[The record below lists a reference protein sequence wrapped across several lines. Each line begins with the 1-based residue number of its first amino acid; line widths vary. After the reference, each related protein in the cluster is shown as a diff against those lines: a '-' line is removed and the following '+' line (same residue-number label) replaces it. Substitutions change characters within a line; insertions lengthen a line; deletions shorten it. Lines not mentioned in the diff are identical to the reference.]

1 MAIFSGDHVHLKA
14 EDVVA
19 TSEWYRDVLGGE
31 ITFEGQF
38 RGSLVRF
45 VELPGM
51 RLYVYGE
58 LENEMSL
65 PASLQPRFGL
75 DHFGL
80 LVDDMDEAIAELRA
94 KDVPIY
100 EAPWT
105 VRPGL
110 RIACIAAPDQVRIEL
125 TERTPVDGS

>member
-1 MAIFSGDHVHLKA
+1 MATFGGDHVHLKA
-14 EDVVA
+14 EDVEA

-38 RGSLVRF
+38 RGSMVRF
-45 VELPGM
+45 VELPGL
-51 RLYVYGE
+51 RISVYGE

-100 EAPWT
+100 EEPWT

-110 RIACIAAPDQVRIEL
+110 RIAYIVAADQVRIEL
-125 TERTPVDGS
+125 TEQTPIDGA